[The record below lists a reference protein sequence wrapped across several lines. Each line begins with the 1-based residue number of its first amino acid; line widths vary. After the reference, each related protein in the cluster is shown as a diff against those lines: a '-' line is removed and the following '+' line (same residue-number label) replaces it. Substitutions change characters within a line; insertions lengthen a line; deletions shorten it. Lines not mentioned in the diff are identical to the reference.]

1 MKKFNTFAIEKNQL
15 SEILGGRLVYKQD
28 IDGDGRWDVKHV
40 ITNRGRYKIK
50 IR

>member
-1 MKKFNTFAIEKNQL
+1 MKKLEKFAINKTQL
-15 SEILGGRLVYKQD
+15 GEILGGRIVYKQD